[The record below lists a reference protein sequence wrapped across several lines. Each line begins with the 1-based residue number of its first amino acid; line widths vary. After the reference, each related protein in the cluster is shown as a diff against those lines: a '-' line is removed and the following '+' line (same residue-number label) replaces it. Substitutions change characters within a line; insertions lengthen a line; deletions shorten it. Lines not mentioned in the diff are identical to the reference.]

1 MNWES
6 FRKQLRRELREYSAD
21 FRNIGDALQRIE
33 GWITLAL
40 ILAVI
45 AMSVVWFITGLGFD
59 RLNSMAGAFNVWRP
73 RLCKPLDDIP
83 AMIIVLDAMVMGLLA
98 VVSLGEMMR
107 LLDRVN
113 KGLPAQ
119 PRQVAWPAALL
130 LVVCVAG
137 IVYMRA
143 IC

>member
-6 FRKQLRRELREYSAD
+6 FSKQLRRELREYSAD
-21 FRNIGDALQRIE
+21 FRNFGHALQRIE

-45 AMSVVWFITGLGFD
+45 AMSTVWFITGLGFD
-59 RLNSMAGAFNVWRP
+59 RLNSLAGAFNVWRP
-73 RLCKPLDDIP
+73 RLCRPLDDIP
-83 AMIIVLDAMVMGLLA
+83 ALIIIMDAVAMGLLA
-98 VVSLGEMMR
+98 VFTLGEMMR

-113 KGLPAQ
+113 KGLPAA
-119 PRQVAWPAALL
+119 PRQVAWPAAIL
-130 LVVCVAG
+130 LVVCTAG
-137 IVYMRA
+137 IIYMRA